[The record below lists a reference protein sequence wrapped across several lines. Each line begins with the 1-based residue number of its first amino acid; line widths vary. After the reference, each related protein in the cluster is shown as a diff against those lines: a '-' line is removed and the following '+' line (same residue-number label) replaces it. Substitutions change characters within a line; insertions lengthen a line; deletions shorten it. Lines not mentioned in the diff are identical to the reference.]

1 MFQLFITSQLLF
13 LFYSMDKSFVRI
25 NFTAVKWD
33 LNIAYSMW
41 LIVGCLGLGVLYAWM
56 LYFYDSKNSSSLNF
70 SVRNILAFCRFILVA
85 ILSFLLLEPV
95 VKHIN
100 YIKKKLYIFKLL
112 CYWYKFSLIKNCLIS
127 SLFNYNYNFIW

>member
-1 MFQLFITSQLLF
+1 MFHLFITIQILF
-13 LFYSMDKSFVRI
+13 MIYSMDKSFVRT

-41 LIVGCLGLGVLYAWM
+41 LIVACLGLGVLYAWV
-56 LYFYDSKNSSSLNF
+56 LYFYDSKNSSSLNS
-70 SVRNILAFCRFILVA
+70 SVRNILAFCRLLLVA

-100 YIKKKLYIFKLL
+100 YIKQKPILVMLVYDSESMTAMKD
-112 CYWYKFSLIKNCLIS
+112 S
-127 SLFNYNYNFIW
+127 S